1 VLFLLIAVRILVN
14 PLSNVFQK
22 RLTHRSADPLFL
34 MTATYGFLALLSL
47 PVLFVLPL
55 PSGRAFW
62 FSLAILSVLDVAGN
76 VALVAALERADL
88 SILGPLN
95 SFKAVISLVFGVIV
109 LKELPTLPAILG
121 VLLIGAGGFFLSGG
135 HAARGAGSGIRL
147 RILSLVILALA
158 AVYLKRCILLSSPLT
173 TFALWAAGAFPVSL
187 VAVWLMRRASW
198 RQLRMFREAPR
209 DYASL
214 VFTFGLAQLCV
225 VFTFR
230 VLPVSVSLAL
240 FQISTL
246 LAVWFGRHF
255 FREQGIP
262 RRLAA
267 SVVMIAG
274 AILASSAAF

>member
-95 SFKAVISLVFGVIV
+95 SFKAIISLVFGVIV

-121 VLLIGAGGFFLSGG
+121 VLLIGAGGFLLSGG
-135 HAARGAGSGIRL
+135 GSTRGTRSGIRL
-147 RILSLVILALA
+147 RIFSLVILALA
-158 AVYLKRCILLSSPLT
+158 AVYLKRCILLSSPLM
-173 TFALWAAGAFPVSL
+173 TFALWAPGAFPVSL
-187 VAVWLMRRASW
+187 ATVFPMRRASL
-198 RQLRMFREAPR
+198 RQFRILRRRPA
-209 DYASL
+209 DYVSL
-214 VFTFGLAQLCV
+214 ILTFGVAQLCV

>member
-1 VLFLLIAVRILVN
+1 MLFLLIAVRILVN

-22 RLTHRSADPLFL
+22 RLTHRAADPLFL
-34 MTATYGFLALLSL
+34 MTATYGFLALMSL
-47 PVLFVLPL
+47 PVLFVAPL
-55 PSGRAFW
+55 PTDRAFW
-62 FSLAILSVLDVAGN
+62 FSLATLSALDVAGN

-109 LKELPTLPAILG
+109 LKELPALPAILG
-121 VLLIGAGGFFLSGG
+121 VLLIGAGGFILSGG
-135 HAARGAGSGIRL
+135 RATRGAGSGVRL

-187 VAVWLMRRASW
+187 AAVFLMRRASSSQI
-198 RQLRMFREAPR
+198 RILRERPA

-214 VFTFGLAQLCV
+214 ILTFGVAQLCV

-246 LAVWFGRHF
+246 LAIWFGRQF
-255 FREQGIP
+255 FREQGI
-262 RRLAA
+262 RRRFAA
-267 SVVMIAG
+267 SLVMVAG
-274 AILASSAAF
+274 AILASSAAI